1 MQEQEKH
8 NTIHKAADILRCIT
22 EGMNQSSI
30 IADSLGLSRSTT
42 HRLLK
47 TLHAAG
53 FVFQDPHSL
62 HYDVGPLIYR
72 LADYCTRSHQI
83 LLFCALGEMEK
94 LRRTTDETVALVI
107 RVGLNRMH
115 LEELPSLHPLKYAA
129 GKGSTAPIYAGS
141 TGKLLLTQIPYQ
153 EMLQILD
160 NLRLAKVGPNTI
172 TNRHGLL
179 KELEKVRR
187 QGYSIS
193 YAEIVP
199 GSASVAV
206 PIRNY
211 SQPLAMCVL
220 GPENRMSNRIDEILK
235 KAKRAASAI
244 ERRLKKLNQQKTDVD
259 LKEFSKIRAVS

>member
-1 MQEQEKH
+1 MPGQEKH
-8 NTIHKAADILRCIT
+8 NTIHKAADILKCIT

-47 TLHAAG
+47 TLQSAG
-53 FVFQDPHSL
+53 LVFQDPLSL

-72 LADYCTRSHQI
+72 LADYCTRFHHI
-83 LLFCALGEMEK
+83 LLFCAFGEMEK
-94 LRRTTDETVALVI
+94 LRRTTNETIALVI

-141 TGKLLLTQIPYQ
+141 TGKLLLTQMPHE
-153 EMLQILD
+153 EMLQIID
-160 NLRLAKVGPNTI
+160 NLTLAKVGPNTI
-172 TNRHGLL
+172 TDRHGLM
-179 KELEKVRR
+179 KELEEVRR
-187 QGYSIS
+187 QDYSVS

-206 PIRNY
+206 PIRYY
-211 SQPLAMCVL
+211 SQPVAMCVL
-220 GPENRMSNRIDEILK
+220 GPDNRMSDRIDEILK
-235 KAKRAASAI
+235 KTKRAASAI
-244 ERRLKKLNQQKTDVD
+244 ERRLKNMNQTKTDVN
-259 LKEFSKIRAVS
+259 LRNISSAKVAS